1 MGACIVKL
9 GGSLTDA
16 LIDLIPVLLEYK
28 EGMVIVPGGGRGADA
43 VRSLDPDP
51 DTAHWMA
58 IAAMEQYG
66 HHIASFGIP
75 SVDRLIRVDRPSV
88 LLPYCLLRSKDP
100 LPHSW
105 DITSDTIA
113 AWVAW
118 RLNLPLIVLKSVDGV
133 ISSGRVLSQV
143 HESLDTDTVDPAFI
157 PYILQKGLSVTVQN
171 GRKNECVRR
180 ALSGDYSQGTFITG
194 MTEEL

>member
-1 MGACIVKL
+1 MGGCIVKL
-9 GGSLTDA
+9 GGSLADA
-16 LIDLIPVLLEYK
+16 LIDLVPVLLESK
-28 EGMVIVPGGGRGADA
+28 EGMLIVPGGGAGADA

-58 IAAMEQYG
+58 IAAMEHYG

-75 SVDRLIRVDRPSV
+75 SVDRLIRVDQPSV
-88 LLPYCLLRSKDP
+88 LLPYCLLRNEDP

-118 RLNLPLIVLKSVDGV
+118 RLNLPLIILKSVDGV

-143 HESLDTDTVDPAFI
+143 YEPLETDTVDPALI
-157 PYILQKGLSVTVQN
+157 PYILQKGLYATVQN

-180 ALSGDYSQGTFITG
+180 ALSGDYSQGTCITSR
-194 MTEEL
+194 TEEL